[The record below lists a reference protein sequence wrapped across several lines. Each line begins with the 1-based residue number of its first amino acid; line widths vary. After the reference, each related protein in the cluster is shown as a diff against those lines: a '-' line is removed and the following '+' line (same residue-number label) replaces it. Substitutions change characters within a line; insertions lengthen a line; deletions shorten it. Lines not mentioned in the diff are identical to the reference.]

1 VGEAPGP
8 LVVCNPAAGGGRS
21 GRDWPAIAAALE
33 SAIGPFE
40 TATSAAPR
48 EIPGLVRRALATG
61 PRLVIAVGGDGT
73 TSDVVNGVIGPDGR
87 MADGVAIG
95 IVPTGT
101 GRDLPRSL
109 GWSGD
114 IREAVARIASGH
126 TRGIDA
132 GRLTSGNHVRHF
144 CNIASCG
151 ISAAIAEAATNAT
164 LARRLGPRKLFLLK
178 TVTTLAAY
186 RFQRVH
192 IEIDG
197 AAGRS
202 LDIALVALANGG
214 WFGGGMKVAPG
225 ADLADGLFDIVVIR
239 GDTRLQLLGNLRS
252 IYDGSHLAHR
262 AVEVLRGRRVT
273 LRPEDDSGRP
283 VFIEAD
289 GEPAGRLP
297 ASFEILPKAL
307 VLRG

>member
-1 VGEAPGP
+1 MGETPRP

-33 SAIGPFE
+33 SGIGPFE
-40 TATSAAPR
+40 TAMSTAPR
-48 EIPGLVRRALATG
+48 EIPGMVRRALEPG

-87 MADGVAIG
+87 MADGAAIG

-109 GWSGD
+109 GWSSD
-114 IREAVARIASGH
+114 VRDAVARIASGR
-126 TRGIDA
+126 TRVIDA

-164 LARRLGPRKLFLLK
+164 LARRLGPKKLFLLK
-178 TVTTLAAY
+178 TVTTLATY
-186 RFQRVH
+186 RFRHVR

-197 AAGRS
+197 SLDRS

-225 ADLADGLFDIVVIR
+225 ADLTDGLFDIVVVR
-239 GDTRLQLLGNLRS
+239 GDTKLQLIGNLAR

-273 LRPEDDSGRP
+273 LTPGDESGRP

-289 GEPAGRLP
+289 GEPAGHLP
-297 ASFEILPKAL
+297 ASFEILPRAL